1 MLFVVVHN
9 MHENMPRPPLIF
21 TRSNLQQ
28 VNGWVTAK
36 QLHWAGNIISYAR
49 DFDLVSFFSTLCVLR
64 SSSPDC
70 PPHPL
75 LITPIVSIKGRTDGW
90 INQSEELVSVTFLLR
105 PISTPFGPSG
115 SSPAFQAAWW
125 HQAWPSELQER
136 ATAPGKSC
144 DIAFPGAWWHHP
156 ILPHRPCVTSL
167 PDGTKAVWTYLI
179 FPWENYPWQRNHL
192 QSIQSGHI
200 TVTTNT
206 LTALS
211 QRLHGLIAI
220 TLRVKAILD
229 ICFWG
234 PTKWAYESESV
245 FQVPKL
251 KTFLMTWNHISP
263 RWLVQGSLVLNLSL
277 V

>member
-21 TRSNLQQ
+21 TRSNFQP
-28 VNGWVTAK
+28 VVSRWVTAK
-36 QLHWAGNIISYAR
+36 QLHWVENIISYAR
-49 DFDLVSFFSTLCVLR
+49 DFDLVSFFSTICVLR

-75 LITPIVSIKGRTDGW
+75 LITPTVSIKGRTDGW

-115 SSPAFQAAWW
+115 SSPACQAAWW

-156 ILPHRPCVTSL
+156 ILHQCCVTSL

-200 TVTTNT
+200 AVTNKYFDSFEPKNTRTNCNH
-206 LTALS
+206 L
-211 QRLHGLIAI
+211 
-220 TLRVKAILD
+220 
-229 ICFWG
+229 
-234 PTKWAYESESV
+234 ESESNSGYASEVQPNELLSLSV
-245 FQVPKL
+245 FQVPNL
-251 KTFLMTWNHISP
+251 ITFLMTWNHISP
-263 RWLVQGSLVLNLSL
+263 SWLVQGSLVLKLSS

>member
-1 MLFVVVHN
+1 M
-9 MHENMPRPPLIF
+9 
-21 TRSNLQQ
+21 
-28 VNGWVTAK
+28 
-36 QLHWAGNIISYAR
+36 
-49 DFDLVSFFSTLCVLR
+49 
-64 SSSPDC
+64 
-70 PPHPL
+70 
-75 LITPIVSIKGRTDGW
+75 
-90 INQSEELVSVTFLLR
+90 SVTFLLR

-156 ILPHRPCVTSL
+156 ILHRPCVTSL

-234 PTKWAYESESV
+234 PTKWASESECFPSTKLNN
-245 FQVPKL
+245 FFDDMKSHFPQVACARKSGPQAEFGL
-251 KTFLMTWNHISP
+251 IGGISP
-263 RWLVQGSLVLNLSL
+263 KHRVSLTVVVWCRSFICGNHQPTNQQKLDLRAQQGNLRKMFGFHREISLSITAF
-277 V
+277 